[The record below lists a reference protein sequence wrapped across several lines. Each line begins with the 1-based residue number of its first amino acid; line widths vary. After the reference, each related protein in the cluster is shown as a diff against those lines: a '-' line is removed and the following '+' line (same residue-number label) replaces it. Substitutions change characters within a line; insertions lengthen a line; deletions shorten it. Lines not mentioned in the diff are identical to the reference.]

1 MSASS
6 PPADEESAAP
16 KDPKVLAA
24 LGYELVRASDR
35 EGAERAFR
43 DAVAAD
49 PSDAA
54 SLFSLGELLSQRG
67 ETAEAIAAFRAAIA
81 ADPSH
86 AHAHIE
92 LGMLLARGAEW
103 SFYGVWRVAVGILC
117 WALVIGGV
125 VCYLMYDFSDDDSA
139 PHSD

>member
-24 LGYELVRASDR
+24 LGHELVRASDR

-43 DAVAAD
+43 DACAAD

-67 ETAEAIAAFRAAIA
+67 ETAEAIAAVRAAIA
-81 ADPSH
+81 AAPSH

-103 SFYGVWRVAVGILC
+103 SFYGAWRVAVGIRC

-125 VCYLMYDFSDDDSA
+125 VCYLMYDFSDDDTA

>member
-1 MSASS
+1 M
-6 PPADEESAAP
+6 PAAAAVDEEAETA

-24 LGYELVRASDR
+24 LGHELVRASDR

-43 DAVAAD
+43 DACAAD
-49 PSDAA
+49 PSDAV

-67 ETAEAIAAFRAAIA
+67 ETDEAIAAFRAAIK

-92 LGMLLARGAEW
+92 LGMLLSQGVDW

-125 VCYLMYDFSDDDSA
+125 ACYLMYDFSDDDTA
-139 PHSD
+139 PHSE